1 MKKIT
6 GICLALLFI
15 STMGFATG
23 ENEVENKANTKNPV
37 SISGYVEDMLTREKL
52 VCAKIEIE
60 ELDKTIFTDIL
71 GNYEIQKI
79 KPGKYTLKIS
89 YIAYEEIEIREV
101 NITSSQEVNIQLT
114 PL

>member
-6 GICLALLFI
+6 GIILTLLFMT
-15 STMGFATG
+15 SPAFATG
-23 ENEVENKANTKNPV
+23 EKEVENKSNTTAAV
-37 SISGYVEDMLTREKL
+37 SISGSVEDLQTNEKL

-71 GNYEIQKI
+71 GNYEIPEL
-79 KPGKYTLKIS
+79 KPGKYTFKVS
-89 YIAYEEIEIREV
+89 YIAYEETKLSEVIVSGSKEI
-101 NITSSQEVNIQLT
+101 NIQLK